1 MEPYN
6 PNPTNLNEISETE
19 NRLGITIPKVYKDF
33 LVKSNGAYFNNGVL
47 YDIETIEE
55 MYNAL
60 EFKEYAPNYLSIGND
75 NGDYEVVMESNEYAV
90 KIGFLEQG
98 SIGIIEPE
106 NWQDFQ
112 EWFDEGCSFNF
123 DDAD

>member
-98 SIGIIEPE
+98 SIGIIETE

-112 EWFDEGCSFNF
+112 EWFDNGCSFNF